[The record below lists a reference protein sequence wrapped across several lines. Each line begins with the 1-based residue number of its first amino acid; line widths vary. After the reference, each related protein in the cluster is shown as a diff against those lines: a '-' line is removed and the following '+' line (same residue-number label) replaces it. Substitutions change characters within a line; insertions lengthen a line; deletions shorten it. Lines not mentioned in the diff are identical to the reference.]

1 MSSLPLLALGGH
13 SGFTQDPRFSGI
25 PAAPP
30 PPAPEPE
37 PEDPVALA
45 WAEGYEA
52 GVAEAGT
59 LAKLQA
65 EADEAARG
73 RIELALA
80 RLDKEQTEALR
91 QKLYA
96 TVEAL
101 CEAAIA
107 PIALDKNALAARV
120 ERAAA
125 MLARADDERVLRL
138 HPDDLKLVGKR
149 LPDGL
154 EVVPDAALERGALRV
169 ETQNGGV
176 EDGPAHWRAAIAEAL
191 SSC

>member
-1 MSSLPLLALGGH
+1 MSSLPLLALAGGA
-13 SGFTQDPRFSGI
+13 GFTQDPRFSAA
-25 PAAPP
+25 PAPPP

-37 PEDPVALA
+37 VEDPVALA

-52 GVAEAGT
+52 GVAEAGA

-73 RIELALA
+73 TIELALA
-80 RLDKEQTEALR
+80 RLDAEQTEALR

-107 PIALDKNALAARV
+107 PIALDKAALVARV

-138 HPDDLKLVGKR
+138 HPDDFKLVAKR
-149 LPDGL
+149 LPAGL
-154 EVVPDAALERGALRV
+154 DVVPDPALDRGALRV

-191 SSC
+191 ASC

>member
-13 SGFTQDPRFSGI
+13 SGFTQDPRFSAA

-30 PPAPEPE
+30 PPAPEPA

-45 WAEGYEA
+45 WAEGYQA
-52 GVAEAGT
+52 GVAEAGE
-59 LAKLQA
+59 LARLQA
-65 EADEAARG
+65 EADETARG
-73 RIELALA
+73 AIELALA
-80 RLDKEQTEALR
+80 RLDEEQTEGLR

-107 PIALDKNALAARV
+107 PIALDRNALLARV

-138 HPDDLKLVGKR
+138 HPDDIKLVGKR

-154 EVVPDAALERGALRV
+154 DVVPDPALERGALRV

-191 SSC
+191 ASC

>member
-13 SGFTQDPRFSGI
+13 SGFTQDPRFSAA

-30 PPAPEPE
+30 PPAPEPA

-52 GVAEAGT
+52 GVAEAGE
-59 LAKLQA
+59 LARLQA
-65 EADEAARG
+65 EADETARG
-73 RIELALA
+73 AIELALA
-80 RLDKEQTEALR
+80 RLDEEQTEALR

-107 PIALDKNALAARV
+107 PIALDRNALLARV

-138 HPDDLKLVGKR
+138 HPDDIKLVGKR

-154 EVVPDAALERGALRV
+154 DVVPDAALERGALRV

-191 SSC
+191 ASC

>member
-1 MSSLPLLALGGH
+1 MSSLPFAALAGRA
-13 SGFTQDPRFSGI
+13 GFAHDPRFSG
-25 PAAPP
+25 AAPP
-30 PPAPEPE
+30 PPRAPEPE

-52 GVAEAGT
+52 GVAEAAA
-59 LAKLQA
+59 LARLQA
-65 EADEAARG
+65 EADDAARTA
-73 RIELALA
+73 IELSLA
-80 RLDKEQTEALR
+80 RLDGEQAEALR

-107 PIALDKNALAARV
+107 PLALDPAALAARV

-138 HPDDLKLVGKR
+138 HPADIALVGQR
-149 LPDGL
+149 LPEGL
-154 EVVPDAALERGALRV
+154 DVVPDPALEPGALRV

-191 SSC
+191 SEC